1 MLQGITN
8 ISTNTEHGEVKKDY
22 KLYGKHRSYMS
33 SEESND
39 LIQVSPAFKFLA
51 RLNWKIETI
60 DTSDKEKIRL
70 SFSIM
75 DYIFKITIDLRL
87 LSHLNKVYF
96 EVKRRNGKKAI
107 NLVISAPSS
116 IAEHENMENILLESF
131 DILFTRLEYFVI
143 TNEFQANGKRIT
155 YGYYEDLVPGLKKE
169 FQKILFA
176 LLVFAEKLTSQKVLE
191 RFKQT
196 NPNSIFETLRLENVE
211 VC

>member
-1 MLQGITN
+1 MLQGIAN
-8 ISTNTEHGEVKKDY
+8 ISTNTEHGEIKKDY

-51 RLNWKIETI
+51 KLNWKIETI
-60 DTSDKEKIRL
+60 DTSDKEKINL
-70 SFSIM
+70 SFSIL
-75 DYIFKITIDLRL
+75 DYVFKITIDLRL

-96 EVKRRNGKKAI
+96 EVKRKNGKRAI
-107 NLVISAPSS
+107 TLIISTSSS
-116 IAEHENMENILLESF
+116 ISEHENMENILLESF
-131 DILFTRLEYFVI
+131 DVLFTRLEYFVI
-143 TNEFQANGKRIT
+143 TNEFQVNGKRVS

-176 LLVFAEKLTSQKVLE
+176 LLVFVEKLTSQKVLE

>member
-70 SFSIM
+70 SFSIL

-116 IAEHENMENILLESF
+116 IPEHENMENILLESF
-131 DILFTRLEYFVI
+131 DVLFTRLEYFVI
-143 TNEFQANGKRIT
+143 TNEFQANGKRVS
-155 YGYYEDLVPGLKKE
+155 YGYYEDLVPELKKE